1 MAVDPTQIARVNI
14 EDQAPIKV
22 AYNDP
27 SLAGQYSE
35 FLKKE
40 DLYPKYEKEDP
51 LFQTLKDDP
60 ITLGGEDLLGSSA
73 GLNLWSL
80 SKEDKEERKK
90 QLGKFGYVPEDLAFG
105 LDFKSIGQQTDTDL
119 SINIPERKDS
129 PLFSEDKGTDVVK
142 DPVQAM
148 QETVQDLDDKNIES
162 PSWLEKTAGR
172 LLEDPDRTQQQAES
186 IWDVIPQRPR
196 APSMI
201 DYSQP
206 YQTGLAT
213 MSTPSSIG
221 TSAPPPASLA
231 GQGNVGQ
238 LASATGLAASNA
250 NLFVGAGTQTGLG
263 TLTNVGAAGTGPAA
277 RLGAQQSAQASSSA
291 GAMSGALKTGATIM
305 ALWSAKN
312 AFDSG
317 TTEGKLSGSMQLA
330 ALLNPALAP
339 YVAAYE
345 AIKWFT
351 GWGGFGGMFGG
362 DKQKVPMGGAEYRVT
377 STDIIEQNNGKL
389 PSDSDQSAWLNA
401 GNPLF
406 DQALKEDKLRIT
418 VPYSWGYNG
427 FDDNAVKQA
436 AQKQVDY
443 LYAFADK
450 YGLDVNEDVFIKA
463 ATGSGGFEKYKP
475 TGDRAPGTKISVLE
489 RVDSVGNGSLSAN
502 QWLREVMEY
511 EGPNGEKIVDGTPRS
526 SNINPETGMYEGFTS
541 QEEFQQDVARFN
553 SEFYG

>member
-1 MAVDPTQIARVNI
+1 MAIPEEPNI
-14 EDQAPIKV
+14 SVP
-22 AYNDP
+22 YSDP
-27 SLAGQYSE
+27 SINAQYSE
-35 FLKKE
+35 FLK
-40 DLYPKYEKEDP
+40 
-51 LFQTLKDDP
+51 
-60 ITLGGEDLLGSSA
+60 GEDLEDKFEAEEPLFETIKDEPVTIGDADPLGLTA
-73 GLNLWSL
+73 GSGLWTL
-80 SKEDKEERKK
+80 SKKQKEERDK
-90 QLGKFGYVPEDLAFG
+90 QLTKFTDVPEGLAFDWETG
-105 LDFKSIGQQTDTDL
+105 EFGTESPDPL
-119 SINIPERKDS
+119 SIRGIRAGLQDT
-129 PLFSEDKGTDVVK
+129 PLFSQD
-142 DPVQAM
+142 DPTETVRTPSQAM
-148 QETVQDLDDKNIES
+148 QETVQDLDDENIES
-162 PSWLEKTAGR
+162 PSWLEKTTGR
-172 LLEDPDRTQQQAES
+172 LLEDPDRTQKQAKS
-186 IWDVIPQRPR
+186 IWDVVPERP
-196 APSMI
+196 PSRLRDAQSI
-201 DYSQP
+201 YQS
-206 YQTGLAT
+206 YGQTGLS
-213 MSTPSSIG
+213 STSSSASG
-221 TSAPPPASLA
+221 SLSAPPPASLA

-277 RLGAQQSAQASSSA
+277 SLGAQQSAQASSSA

-377 STDIIEQNNGKL
+377 STDIIEQNNGQL

-443 LYAFADK
+443 LYGFADR

-489 RVDSVGNGSLSAN
+489 RIDSVGNGSLSAN

-511 EGPNGEKIVDGTPRS
+511 EGPNGEKIIGGTPRS

-541 QEEFQQDVARFN
+541 QEEFQQDVEKFN

>member
-1 MAVDPTQIARVNI
+1 MAIPEEPNI
-14 EDQAPIKV
+14 SVP
-22 AYNDP
+22 YSDP
-27 SLAGQYSE
+27 SINAQYSE
-35 FLKKE
+35 FLK
-40 DLYPKYEKEDP
+40 
-51 LFQTLKDDP
+51 
-60 ITLGGEDLLGSSA
+60 GEDLEDKFEAEEPLFETIKDEPVTIGDADPLGLTA
-73 GLNLWSL
+73 GSGLWTL
-80 SKEDKEERKK
+80 SKKQKEERDK
-90 QLGKFGYVPEDLAFG
+90 QLTKFTDVPEGLAFDWETG
-105 LDFKSIGQQTDTDL
+105 EFGTESPDPL
-119 SINIPERKDS
+119 SIRGIRAGLQDT
-129 PLFSEDKGTDVVK
+129 PLFSQD
-142 DPVQAM
+142 DPTETVRTPSQAM
-148 QETVQDLDDKNIES
+148 QETVQDLDDENIES
-162 PSWLEKTAGR
+162 PSWLEKTTGR
-172 LLEDPDRTQQQAES
+172 LLEDPDRTQKQAKS
-186 IWDVIPQRPR
+186 IWDVVPERP
-196 APSMI
+196 PSRLRDAQSI
-201 DYSQP
+201 YQS
-206 YQTGLAT
+206 YGQTGLS
-213 MSTPSSIG
+213 STSSSASG
-221 TSAPPPASLA
+221 SLSAPPPASLA

-277 RLGAQQSAQASSSA
+277 SLGAQQSAQASSSA
-291 GAMSGALKTGATIM
+291 GAWSGALKTGTTIL

-377 STDIIEQNNGKL
+377 STDIIEQNNGQL

-443 LYAFADK
+443 LYGFADR

-511 EGPNGEKIVDGTPRS
+511 EGPNGEKIIGGTPRS

-541 QEEFQQDVARFN
+541 QEEFQQDVEKFN

>member
-40 DLYPKYEKEDP
+40 DLDPKYEKEDP
-51 LFQTLKDDP
+51 LFETLKDDP
-60 ITLGGEDLLGSSA
+60 ITLGGEDQLGSSA

-129 PLFSEDKGTDVVK
+129 PLFSEDKDTDVVK

-148 QETVQDLDDKNIES
+148 QETVQGLDDRNIES

-221 TSAPPPASLA
+221 TSAAPPASLA
-231 GQGNVGQ
+231 GQGNIGQ

-277 RLGAQQSAQASSSA
+277 RLGAQQSAQASGSA
-291 GAMSGALKTGATIM
+291 GTWSGALKTGTTIM

-362 DKQKVPMGGAEYRVT
+362 SKQKVPMGGAEFRVT
-377 STDIIEQNNGKL
+377 SQDIIDQNNGM

-463 ATGSGGFEKYKP
+463 ATGSGGFQKYKP

-489 RVDSVGNGSLSAN
+489 RVDSVGNGSLSAG

-511 EGPNGEKIVDGTPRS
+511 EGPNGEKIIDGTPRS

>member
-1 MAVDPTQIARVNI
+1 MAIPEEPNI
-14 EDQAPIKV
+14 SVP
-22 AYNDP
+22 YSDP
-27 SLAGQYSE
+27 SINAQYSE
-35 FLKKE
+35 FLK
-40 DLYPKYEKEDP
+40 
-51 LFQTLKDDP
+51 
-60 ITLGGEDLLGSSA
+60 GEDLEDKFEAEEPLFETIKDEPVTIGDADPLGLTA
-73 GLNLWSL
+73 GSGLWTL
-80 SKEDKEERKK
+80 SKKQKEERDK
-90 QLGKFGYVPEDLAFG
+90 QLTKFTDVPEGLAFDWETG
-105 LDFKSIGQQTDTDL
+105 EFGTESPDPL
-119 SINIPERKDS
+119 SIRGIRAGLQDT
-129 PLFSEDKGTDVVK
+129 PLFSQD
-142 DPVQAM
+142 DPTETVRTPSQAM
-148 QETVQDLDDKNIES
+148 QETVQDLDDENIES
-162 PSWLEKTAGR
+162 PSWLEKTTGR
-172 LLEDPDRTQQQAES
+172 LLEDPDRTQKQAKS
-186 IWDVIPQRPR
+186 IWDVVPERP
-196 APSMI
+196 PSRLRDAQSI
-201 DYSQP
+201 YQS
-206 YQTGLAT
+206 YGQTGLS
-213 MSTPSSIG
+213 STSSSASG
-221 TSAPPPASLA
+221 SLSAPPPASLA

-377 STDIIEQNNGKL
+377 STDIIEQNNGQL

-443 LYAFADK
+443 LYGFADR

-489 RVDSVGNGSLSAN
+489 RIDSVGNGSLSAN

-511 EGPNGEKIVDGTPRS
+511 EGPNGEKIIGGTPRS

-541 QEEFQQDVARFN
+541 QEEFQQDVEKFN